1 MAQAKESSAPRAKD
15 AVALLKAD
23 HVEVSKLFKQF
34 DKLKEEGGARE
45 KTALVA
51 TICEALTVHTQIEEE
66 IFYPA
71 VREAIN
77 DDDMMDEA
85 DVEHMGAKDLIGQ
98 LEDASPGDDHYD
110 AKVTVL
116 AEQIRHHVKEEE
128 EPGGMFSKAKK
139 SKVDL
144 KALGEQMAKRKAE
157 LMGSGVKAKPMGA
170 EAAAKR

>member
-1 MAQAKESSAPRAKD
+1 MVP
-15 AVALLKAD
+15 AD
-23 HVEVSKLFKQF
+23 
-34 DKLKEEGGARE
+34 
-45 KTALVA
+45 
-51 TICEALTVHTQIEEE
+51 IEH
-66 IFYPA
+66 A
-71 VREAIN
+71 A
-77 DDDMMDEA
+77 
-85 DVEHMGAKDLIGQ
+85 AKDLIHQ
-98 LEDASPGDDHYD
+98 LDGMGASDDHYD